1 MQLAAAGV
9 VFAIYSDFGIIVGEL
24 QGIVYQVAYN
34 LLDSQFI
41 LNKFLGNV
49 VWNMAIDVDAF

>member
-9 VFAIYSDFGIIVGEL
+9 VFAIDSDFGIIVGEL
-24 QGIVYQVAYN
+24 QGIVYQVANN

-41 LNKFLGNV
+41 LNQFLGDV
-49 VWNMAIDVDAF
+49 V